1 MKTIIEELK
10 DEHSVLVETLQAVKR
25 FGISTPK
32 GKEYLINAKNTLL
45 GHLRKEDDKLY
56 PILRNQAKEDEA
68 LNDLLNDFARDMET
82 VSVLALSF
90 FNKYEHSETNMEF
103 AKDFGI
109 LYAALGNRI
118 RKEESILY
126 EAYNKIMA
134 IQLK

>member
-1 MKTIIEELK
+1 MKTIIDELK

-25 FGISTPK
+25 FGISTAK
-32 GKEYLINAKNTLL
+32 GKEYLINAKNALL
-45 GHLRKEDDKLY
+45 SHLRKEDDKLY
-56 PILRNQAKEDEA
+56 PILRIRAKEDEA
-68 LNDLLNDFARDMET
+68 LNDLLNIFARDMET

-90 FNKYEHSETNMEF
+90 FNKYEYSETNMEF

-126 EAYNKIMA
+126 EEYNKIMSV
-134 IQLK
+134 QVT